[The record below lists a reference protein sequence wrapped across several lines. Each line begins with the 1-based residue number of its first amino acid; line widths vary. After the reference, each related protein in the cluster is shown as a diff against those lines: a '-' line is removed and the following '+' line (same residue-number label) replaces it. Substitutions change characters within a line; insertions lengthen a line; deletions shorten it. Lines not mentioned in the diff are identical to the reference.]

1 MTPHLTSLDVLL
13 LVASPFV
20 GSFLGLLAARLPA
33 GEGAVWGRSHCDHC
47 GRTLGPLELFPFVGW
62 LLTRGRC
69 RACGGKIPLL
79 YPAIEGAAVLVAL
92 WSLAVV
98 PGWLAWASCALGW
111 SLIVLAVIDWRHLIL
126 PDSLTLPLIPAG
138 LAVAWAVAP
147 ERLWDHVLGA
157 LVGGGFVVAV
167 ALLYRRLRGREGIGL
182 GDAKLMAA
190 AGAWVSWSGLPT
202 VLLLSAAAGLFG
214 GLLRQ
219 RLTTGAKL
227 TDPLAFG
234 SYIAAALWLV
244 WLYGPLEFG

>member
-1 MTPHLTSLDVLL
+1 
-13 LVASPFV
+13 
-20 GSFLGLLAARLPA
+20 
-33 GEGAVWGRSHCDHC
+33 
-47 GRTLGPLELFPFVGW
+47 
-62 LLTRGRC
+62 
-69 RACGGKIPLL
+69 
-79 YPAIEGAAVLVAL
+79 
-92 WSLAVV
+92 
-98 PGWLAWASCALGW
+98 
-111 SLIVLAVIDWRHLIL
+111 
-126 PDSLTLPLIPAG
+126 
-138 LAVAWAVAP
+138 
-147 ERLWDHVLGA
+147 VLGA